1 MYLCIYIYVYV
12 PEARVRVLAGYCAA
26 LSVVDPLGARLPRH
40 SAGAGGAAAD
50 AWRGKEGHEE
60 SGEGQAQARSWDW
73 LVVAKGGCL

>member
-1 MYLCIYIYVYV
+1 MYTCIYV

-60 SGEGQAQARSWDW
+60 SGEGEALAE
-73 LVVAKGGCL
+73 LGLGCGG

>member
-1 MYLCIYIYVYV
+1 MYTCIYV

-50 AWRGKEGHEE
+50 AWCGKEGHEE
-60 SGEGQAQARSWDW
+60 SGEGEALAE
-73 LVVAKGGCL
+73 LGLGCGG